1 MSFYDGMTHDDSFLR
16 EKAREA
22 IKAGTLPARSPDQV
36 WGGPGTGARCAI
48 CGDSTTHAEV
58 ELEIEFA
65 DDGYPGGRSR
75 YVHLRCFSI
84 FELERQNIPGGAL
97 SPRTRRGAGRKDP
110 LNGGRGRHDGE

>member
-1 MSFYDGMTHDDSFLR
+1 MTHDDSFLR

-65 DDGYPGGRSR
+65 DDGYPAVSSHF
-75 YVHLRCFSI
+75 VHLRCFSI
-84 FELERQNIPGGAL
+84 FELEHQKISGGAL
-97 SPRTRRGAGRKDP
+97 SARSRRGANP
-110 LNGGRGRHDGE
+110 INGGRGRHDGE